1 MTAPVIT
8 TERLVLRMPEASDE
22 PHFCAF
28 LMSDRAK
35 YVGGPATRG
44 RAWRAFA
51 HLVGQWEM
59 RGYGVLA
66 MERRDTGAVIG
77 SCGFFHPAELDE
89 PEISWSIW
97 DESTEGQGF
106 ALEAALACRAHAYE
120 TLGWQ
125 TATSN
130 IDVDNTRSIALARRL
145 GCHVEKTYVEET
157 PEGTFDVHLY
167 RHPGPE
173 VAA

>member
-59 RGYGVLA
+59 RGYGVLVI
-66 MERRDTGAVIG
+66 ERQDTGAVIG

-97 DESTEGQGF
+97 DESAEGQGF
-106 ALEAALACRAHAYE
+106 ALEAALASCMSLYKPVPVRDGDGKVVGAVYPNDLAKAS
-120 TLGWQ
+120 LQ
-125 TATSN
+125 T
-130 IDVDNTRSIALARRL
+130 D
-145 GCHVEKTYVEET
+145 
-157 PEGTFDVHLY
+157 
-167 RHPGPE
+167 
-173 VAA
+173 AA